1 MSNVNLT
8 RWTLSLLAAVFFQG
22 NILAAS
28 MPTPTAPKVS
38 AKSYILQDYESGYIL
53 AELDSRK
60 RIEPASITKLM
71 SAYVIFAEIE
81 AGRMK
86 LTDEVIISKR
96 AWRMPGSR
104 TFVEVNS
111 KVPVDILLKGIIVQ
125 SGNDATVA
133 LAEHVA
139 GSEDTFVSLMN
150 QYAQK
155 LGMTDTHFANSTGLP
170 DPEHYSTA
178 VDIAKLSRAVI
189 REHPKFYSYYSIKQF
204 IYNDIPQYNR
214 NKLLWRGKGV
224 DGIKTGHTESA
235 GYCLASSAK
244 RDDMRLIAVVLGD
257 KSEEARANSSTALL
271 NYGFRFFESRQLYKA
286 GQALKTVRVWK
297 GDKENLALGINE
309 DLHITFPAGSYKKLT
324 ATIDLQPDITA
335 PIQKGQTLG
344 TLNISLDSAI
354 VAEAP
359 LTALEAV
366 AEGGLWSRS
375 IDGIK
380 LWFK

>member
-1 MSNVNLT
+1 MRNMNLT
-8 RWTLSLLAAVFFQG
+8 RWTLSLLIAFIIQNNA
-22 NILAAS
+22 LAAT
-28 MPTPTAPKVS
+28 MPAPAAPKVS
-38 AKSYILQDYESGYIL
+38 AKSYILQDYDSGNVL
-53 AELDSRK
+53 AELDARK

-81 AGRMK
+81 AGRLK
-86 LTDEVIISKR
+86 LTDQVIISKR

-111 KVPVDILLKGIIVQ
+111 KVPVDVLLKGIIVQ

-155 LGMTDTHFANSTGLP
+155 LGMTDTHFTNSTGLP
-170 DPEHYSTA
+170 HPEHYSTA
-178 VDIAKLSRAVI
+178 FDIAKLSTAVI

-214 NKLLWRGKGV
+214 NKLLWRDKSV
-224 DGIKTGHTESA
+224 DGIKTGHTDSA

-244 RDDMRLIAVVLGD
+244 RDGMRLIAVVLGD
-257 KSEEARANSSTALL
+257 KSEEARASSSTALL

-286 GQALKTVRVWK
+286 GQTLKDVRVWK
-297 GDKENLALGINE
+297 GVQQNLALGIDK
-309 DLHITFPAGSYKKLT
+309 DLQISFPAGSYKKLS
-324 ATIDLQPDITA
+324 ATIDLQHEITA
-335 PIQKGQTLG
+335 PVKKGQALG
-344 TLNISLDSAI
+344 TLNISLDGAI
-354 VAEAP
+354 ISEVPLVALQDIE
-359 LTALEAV
+359 
-366 AEGGLWSRS
+366 EGGIWRRS
-375 IDGIK
+375 VDGIK